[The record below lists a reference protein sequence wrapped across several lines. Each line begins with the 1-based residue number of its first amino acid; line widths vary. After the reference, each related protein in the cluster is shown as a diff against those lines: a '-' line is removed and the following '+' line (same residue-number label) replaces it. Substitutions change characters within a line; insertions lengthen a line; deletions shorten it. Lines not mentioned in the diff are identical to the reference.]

1 MNINDN
7 YSFTRMAQ
15 PLKYPVYD
23 KENGNIPAGATDVEI
38 AFGQSSKTYKNTKT
52 GKVEHQNV
60 YRWHGKIYNA

>member
-1 MNINDN
+1 MITNDN

-23 KENGNIPAGATDVEI
+23 KENGNIPAGATGVEI
-38 AFGQSSKTYKNTKT
+38 AFGQSSKTYTDDRT
-52 GKVEHQNV
+52 GKVKHQNA